1 MTSFVEAIQYF
12 FKICHNR
19 FHESLT
25 NIQYSLHFIIY
36 KYIDDSGEK
45 NEMQNGT
52 RNVNKILRQQIEIK
66 RKQLF
71 EYAANYG
78 INSQLTIKCSQEL
91 DLLLN
96 RLDQNLY
103 HIQSA

>member
-1 MTSFVEAIQYF
+1 M
-12 FKICHNR
+12 
-19 FHESLT
+19 
-25 NIQYSLHFIIY
+25 
-36 KYIDDSGEK
+36 
-45 NEMQNGT
+45 
-52 RNVNKILRQQIEIK
+52 RQQIEIK